1 MIQSE
6 RRTKALQ
13 VFKKSQ
19 TAIIGLIL
27 ITALLLTAI
36 FANVLAPSDPTKQI
50 RKNRYAPPGVQHPLG
65 ADEYGR
71 DILSRLIFGTR
82 IAILVGVTPVII
94 AGIFGGLL
102 GIIAGYSRGL
112 IESVIMRVADLL
124 LSFPSLMLGILV
136 VVSLGSG
143 IFKIIIAISIALFPR
158 FIRLSR
164 SSTLAIKE
172 RDSIEASR
180 AIGCSG
186 FRIMIFHILPSLV
199 SEIIVMGTLW
209 IATAIRIEAS
219 LSFLGLGTQPPTPS
233 WGRMLREGVESM
245 LFTPWQVIFAGL
257 FIMLAILGFN
267 LIGDGLRDSLDPKL
281 QA

>member
-6 RRTKALQ
+6 RKTKALQ

>member
-1 MIQSE
+1 MIVSE
-6 RRTKALQ
+6 RRAKA
-13 VFKKSQ
+13 FRIFRKSQ

-27 ITALLLTAI
+27 VTVLLLTAI
-36 FANVLAPSDPTKQI
+36 FANVLSPYDPVKQ
-50 RKNRYAPPGVQHPLG
+50 NRRDQYAQPGAKYPLG
-65 ADEYGR
+65 ADMFGR

-82 IAILVGVTPVII
+82 IAIMVGITPVVI

-102 GIIAGYSRGL
+102 GIIAGYSRGFT
-112 IESVIMRVADLL
+112 ESIIMRTADLL
-124 LSFPSLMLGILV
+124 LSFPSLLLGILV
-136 VVSLGSG
+136 IVSIGSG
-143 IFKIIIAISIALFPR
+143 LSKLIIAISIALFPR

-180 AIGCSG
+180 AIGCSP
-186 FRIMIFHILPSLV
+186 FRIMIFHILPSLI

-233 WGRMLREGVESM
+233 WGRMLRDGVESM
-245 LFTPWQVIFAGL
+245 LFTPWQAIFSGL

-281 QA
+281 QT

>member
-1 MIQSE
+1 MIVTE

-13 VFKKSQ
+13 VFRKSQ
-19 TAIIGLIL
+19 TAIIGLVIVS
-27 ITALLLTAI
+27 ILLLTAI
-36 FANVLAPSDPTKQI
+36 FANVLAPYDPVKQN
-50 RKNRYAPPGVQHPLG
+50 RKDQYAAPGAKFFLG
-65 ADEYGR
+65 ADVFGR
-71 DILSRLIFGTR
+71 DILSRLIYGSR
-82 IAILVGVTPVII
+82 IAIFVGIIPVVI
-94 AGIFGGLL
+94 AGVSGGML
-102 GIIAGYSRGL
+102 GIIAGYSRGFT
-112 IESVIMRVADLL
+112 ESVIMRLADLL
-124 LSFPSLMLGILV
+124 LSFPSLLLGILV
-136 VVSLGSG
+136 IVSIGSG
-143 IFKIIIAISIALFPR
+143 LSKIIIAISIALFPR

-180 AIGCSG
+180 AIGCSS
-186 FRIMIFHILPSLV
+186 FRIMVFHILPSLV

-233 WGRMLREGVESM
+233 WGRMLRDGVESM
-245 LFTPWQVIFAGL
+245 LFTPWQAIFAGL

>member
-1 MIQSE
+1 MIASE
-6 RRTKALQ
+6 RRTKAFQ
-13 VFKKSQ
+13 IFKKSQ
-19 TAIIGLIL
+19 TAIIGLIIISIL
-27 ITALLLTAI
+27 ILTAI
-36 FANVLAPSDPTKQI
+36 FANVLSPYDPIKQN
-50 RKNRYAPPGVQHPLG
+50 RKDQYAPPSMEYFLG
-65 ADEYGR
+65 ADIFGR

-82 IAILVGVTPVII
+82 IAIFVGITPVII
-94 AGIFGGLL
+94 AGIFGGML
-102 GIIAGYSRGL
+102 GIIAGYSRGFL
-112 IESVIMRVADLL
+112 ESIIMRVADLL
-124 LSFPSLMLGILV
+124 LSFPSLLLGILV
-136 VVSLGSG
+136 VVSIGSG
-143 IFKIIIAISIALFPR
+143 LTKIIIAISIALFPR

-180 AIGCSG
+180 AIGCSA
-186 FRIMIFHILPSLV
+186 FRIMIFHILPSLI

-233 WGRMLREGVESM
+233 WGRMLRDGVESM
-245 LFTPWQVIFAGL
+245 LFTPWQAVFAGL
-257 FIMLAILGFN
+257 FIMFAILGFN

>member
-6 RRTKALQ
+6 SRNKALQ
-13 VFKKSQ
+13 IFKKSQ
-19 TAIIGLIL
+19 TAIIGLVL
-27 ITALLLTAI
+27 ITTLLLTAI
-36 FANVLAPSDPTKQI
+36 FANVLSPYDPVKQN
-50 RKNRYAPPGVQHPLG
+50 RKDQYAPPSMEYPLG
-65 ADEYGR
+65 ADVFGR

-82 IAILVGVTPVII
+82 IAILVGITPVII
-94 AGIFGGLL
+94 AGFFGGFL
-102 GIIAGYSRGL
+102 GILAGYLRGFT
-112 IESVIMRVADLL
+112 ESIIMRVADLL
-124 LSFPSLMLGILV
+124 LSFPSLLLGILV

-143 IFKIIIAISIALFPR
+143 LSRIIIAISIALFPR

-186 FRIMIFHILPSLV
+186 FRIMIFHIFPSLV

-233 WGRMLREGVESM
+233 WGRMLRDGVESI
-245 LFTPWQVIFAGL
+245 LFTPWQAIFAGL
-257 FIMLAILGFN
+257 VIMLAILGFN

-281 QA
+281 QT

>member
-6 RRTKALQ
+6 RKTKALQ

-27 ITALLLTAI
+27 ITVLLLTAI
-36 FANVLAPSDPTKQI
+36 FANVLSPFDPVKQI
-50 RKNRYAPPGVQHPLG
+50 RKHRYAPPGVQHPLG

-82 IAILVGVTPVII
+82 IAILVGITPVII

-102 GIIAGYSRGL
+102 GIIAGYSRGW
-112 IESVIMRVADLL
+112 IESAIMRVADLL

-143 IFKIIIAISIALFPR
+143 ITKIIIAISIALFPR
-158 FIRLSR
+158 FIRLAR

-245 LFTPWQVIFAGL
+245 LFTPWQAIFAGL

-281 QA
+281 QT

>member
-1 MIQSE
+1 MIVSE
-6 RRTKALQ
+6 RRTKAFQ

-19 TAIIGLIL
+19 TAIIGLIIISIL
-27 ITALLLTAI
+27 ILSAI
-36 FANVLAPSDPTKQI
+36 FANVLSPYDPVKQN
-50 RKNRYAPPGVQHPLG
+50 RKDQYAPPGSKYHLG
-65 ADEYGR
+65 ADVFGR
-71 DILSRLIFGTR
+71 DILSRLIYGTR
-82 IAILVGVTPVII
+82 IAIFVGIIPVLI
-94 AGIFGGLL
+94 AGVFGGML
-102 GIIAGYSRGL
+102 GIIAGYSRGFT
-112 IESVIMRVADLL
+112 ESIIMRAADLL
-124 LSFPSLMLGILV
+124 LSFPSLLLGILV
-136 VVSLGSG
+136 VVAIGSG
-143 IFKIIIAISIALFPR
+143 ISKLIIAISIALFPR

-180 AIGCSG
+180 AIGCSS
-186 FRIMIFHILPSLV
+186 FRIMIFHIMPSLV

-233 WGRMLREGVESM
+233 WGRMLRDGVESM
-245 LFTPWQVIFAGL
+245 LFTPWQAIFAGL

>member
-6 RRTKALQ
+6 RKTKSLQ

-36 FANVLAPSDPTKQI
+36 FANVLSPYDPLKQI
-50 RKNRYAPPGVQHPLG
+50 RKERYAPPSVQHPLG
-65 ADEYGR
+65 ADVYGR

-94 AGIFGGLL
+94 AGIFGGFL

-124 LSFPSLMLGILV
+124 LSFPSLLLGILV

-143 IFKIIIAISIALFPR
+143 ISRIIIAISIALFPR

>member
-233 WGRMLREGVESM
+233 WGRMLRDGVESM
-245 LFTPWQVIFAGL
+245 LYTPWQVVFAGL

>member
-1 MIQSE
+1 MIASE
-6 RRTKALQ
+6 RRAKAFQ
-13 VFKKSQ
+13 IFKKSQ
-19 TAIIGLIL
+19 TAIIGLIIVSLL
-27 ITALLLTAI
+27 IFSAV
-36 FANVLAPSDPTKQI
+36 FANVLAPYDPVKQ
-50 RKNRYAPPGVQHPLG
+50 NRRDQYAPPGMEYLLG
-65 ADEYGR
+65 ADVFGR

-82 IAILVGVTPVII
+82 IAIFVGITPVII
-94 AGIFGGLL
+94 AGIFGGML
-102 GIIAGYSRGL
+102 GIIAGYSRGF
-112 IESVIMRVADLL
+112 IESVIMRIADLL
-124 LSFPSLMLGILV
+124 LSFPSLLLGILV
-136 VVSLGSG
+136 VASIGSG
-143 IFKIIIAISIALFPR
+143 LNKLIIAISIALFPR

-180 AIGCSG
+180 AIGCSA
-186 FRIMIFHILPSLV
+186 FRIMVFHILPSLV

-233 WGRMLREGVESM
+233 WGRMLRDGVESM
-245 LFTPWQVIFAGL
+245 LFTPWQAIFAGL

>member
-6 RRTKALQ
+6 RKTKALQ

-36 FANVLAPSDPTKQI
+36 FANVLSPFDPVKQI
-50 RKNRYAPPGVQHPLG
+50 RKDRYAPPGVQHPLG
-65 ADEYGR
+65 ADLYGR

-112 IESVIMRVADLL
+112 LESVIMRVADLL

-245 LFTPWQVIFAGL
+245 LFTPWQAIFAGL

>member
-6 RRTKALQ
+6 RKTKGLQ

-36 FANVLAPSDPTKQI
+36 FANVLSPYDPLKQI
-50 RKNRYAPPGVQHPLG
+50 RKDRYAPPGVQHPLG
-65 ADEYGR
+65 ADVYGR

-82 IAILVGVTPVII
+82 IAILVGITPVII
-94 AGIFGGLL
+94 AGIFGGML
-102 GIIAGYSRGL
+102 GIIAGYSRGM

-143 IFKIIIAISIALFPR
+143 ISKIIIAISIALFPR

-164 SSTLAIKE
+164 CSTLAIKE

-233 WGRMLREGVESM
+233 WGRMLRDGVESM
-245 LFTPWQVIFAGL
+245 LYTPWQVIFAGL

-281 QA
+281 QT

>member
-6 RRTKALQ
+6 RKTKALQ

-94 AGIFGGLL
+94 AGIFGGFL

-112 IESVIMRVADLL
+112 LESVIMRVADLL

-245 LFTPWQVIFAGL
+245 LFTPWQAIFAGL

>member
-1 MIQSE
+1 M
-6 RRTKALQ
+6 
-13 VFKKSQ
+13 
-19 TAIIGLIL
+19 
-27 ITALLLTAI
+27 
-36 FANVLAPSDPTKQI
+36 
-50 RKNRYAPPGVQHPLG
+50 
-65 ADEYGR
+65 YGR

-82 IAILVGVTPVII
+82 IAILVGITPVLI

-112 IESVIMRVADLL
+112 VESVIMRVADLL
-124 LSFPSLMLGILV
+124 LSFPSLLLGILV
-136 VVSLGSG
+136 VVSIGSG
-143 IFKIIIAISIALFPR
+143 ISKIIIAISIALFPR

-233 WGRMLREGVESM
+233 WGRMLRDGVESM
-245 LFTPWQVIFAGL
+245 LYTPWQVIFAGL

>member
-1 MIQSE
+1 MIVSE
-6 RRTKALQ
+6 RRTRAFQ
-13 VFKKSQ
+13 IFKKSQ
-19 TAIIGLIL
+19 TAIIGLVIVSLL
-27 ITALLLTAI
+27 IFSAV
-36 FANVLAPSDPTKQI
+36 FANVLSPYDPVKQN
-50 RKNRYAPPGVQHPLG
+50 RKDQYAPPGMEYLLG
-65 ADEYGR
+65 ADVFGR

-82 IAILVGVTPVII
+82 IAIFVGITPVII
-94 AGIFGGLL
+94 AGIFGGML
-102 GIIAGYSRGL
+102 GIIAGYSRGF
-112 IESVIMRVADLL
+112 IESLIMRMADLL
-124 LSFPSLMLGILV
+124 LSFPSLLLGILV
-136 VVSLGSG
+136 VVSIGSG
-143 IFKIIIAISIALFPR
+143 ITKIIIAVSIALFPR

-180 AIGCSG
+180 AIGCSA

-233 WGRMLREGVESM
+233 WGRMLRDGVESM
-245 LFTPWQVIFAGL
+245 LFTPWQAIFAGL

>member
-1 MIQSE
+1 MIVSE
-6 RRTKALQ
+6 RKTKALQ

>member
-6 RRTKALQ
+6 RKTKALQ

-36 FANVLAPSDPTKQI
+36 FANTLSPYDPIKQI
-50 RKNRYAPPGVQHPLG
+50 RKERYAPPSVQHLLG
-65 ADEYGR
+65 ADVYGR

-82 IAILVGVTPVII
+82 IAILVGITPVII
-94 AGIFGGLL
+94 AGIFGGML
-102 GIIAGYSRGL
+102 GIIAGYSRGM

-124 LSFPSLMLGILV
+124 LSFPSLLLGILV

-143 IFKIIIAISIALFPR
+143 ISRIIIAISIALFPR

-172 RDSIEASR
+172 RDSIEASH

-233 WGRMLREGVESM
+233 WGRMLRDGVESM

-281 QA
+281 QT

>member
-1 MIQSE
+1 MIVSE
-6 RRTKALQ
+6 RRTKAFQ
-13 VFKKSQ
+13 IFKKSQ

-27 ITALLLTAI
+27 VSILILTAI
-36 FANVLAPSDPTKQI
+36 FAGVLSPYDPVKQNRRDQYAAPGTK
-50 RKNRYAPPGVQHPLG
+50 YFLG
-65 ADEYGR
+65 ADVYGR

-82 IAILVGVTPVII
+82 IAIYVGITPVII
-94 AGIFGGLL
+94 AGVFGGML
-102 GIIAGYSRGL
+102 GIIAGYWRGF
-112 IESVIMRVADLL
+112 IESVIMRIADLL
-124 LSFPSLMLGILV
+124 LSFPSLLLGILV
-136 VVSLGSG
+136 VVSIGSG
-143 IFKIIIAISIALFPR
+143 VTKLIIAISIALFPR

-180 AIGCSG
+180 AIGCSA
-186 FRIMIFHILPSLV
+186 FRIMIFHILPSLI
-199 SEIIVMGTLW
+199 SEIIVMATLW

-233 WGRMLREGVESM
+233 WGRMLRDGVESM
-245 LFTPWQVIFAGL
+245 LFTPWQAVFAGL

>member
-6 RRTKALQ
+6 RKTKALQ

-27 ITALLLTAI
+27 ITALFLTAI
-36 FANVLAPSDPTKQI
+36 FANVLSPSDPAKQN
-50 RKNRYAPPGVQHPLG
+50 RKDQYAPPGIEYPLG
-65 ADEYGR
+65 ADVYGR
-71 DILSRLIFGTR
+71 DVLSRLIFGTR
-82 IAILVGVTPVII
+82 IAIMVGITPVII
-94 AGIFGGLL
+94 AGIFGGML
-102 GIIAGYSRGL
+102 GIMAGYSRGL
-112 IESVIMRVADLL
+112 LESVIMRVADLL
-124 LSFPSLMLGILV
+124 LSFPSLLLGILV
-136 VVSLGSG
+136 VVSIGSG
-143 IFKIIIAISIALFPR
+143 ISKIIIAISIALFPR
-158 FIRLSR
+158 FIRLAR

-186 FRIMIFHILPSLV
+186 FRIMFFHILPSLV

-233 WGRMLREGVESM
+233 WGRMLRDGVESM
-245 LFTPWQVIFAGL
+245 LYTPWQAIFAGL
-257 FIMLAILGFN
+257 FIMLSILGFN

>member
-1 MIQSE
+1 MIVSE
-6 RRTKALQ
+6 RRTKAFQ
-13 VFKKSQ
+13 IFKKSQ
-19 TAIIGLIL
+19 TAIIGFVIISMLI
-27 ITALLLTAI
+27 LTAI
-36 FANVLAPSDPTKQI
+36 FANVMSPYDPIKQ
-50 RKNRYAPPGVQHPLG
+50 NRRDQYTPPGMEYFLG
-65 ADEYGR
+65 ADIFGR

-82 IAILVGVTPVII
+82 IAIFVGITPVII
-94 AGIFGGLL
+94 AGIFGGML
-102 GIIAGYSRGL
+102 GIIAGYSRGF
-112 IESVIMRVADLL
+112 IESVIMRLADLL
-124 LSFPSLMLGILV
+124 LSFPSLLLGILV
-136 VVSLGSG
+136 VVSIGSG
-143 IFKIIIAISIALFPR
+143 ITKLIFAISIALFPR

-180 AIGCSG
+180 AIGCSA

-233 WGRMLREGVESM
+233 WGRMLRDGVESM
-245 LFTPWQVIFAGL
+245 LFTPWQAVFAGL